1 MGPDKN
7 IISTQEVPE
16 IPEDDVEHARMPIAT
31 PDPNDPS
38 LADLKGITTTHLFK
52 HIADAL
58 LLVGETEPRN
68 IPLSGR
74 RMLYL
79 RTGDNPGI
87 YFSMDG
93 GSWIEFE
100 LGSDDNVV
108 NQLIATWWGNL
119 ANIPIEKLPSGI
131 HLIRSTGNI
140 PVGSSDKQML
150 WFMADRTGLNGFVDE
165 DGSTPITSASTG
177 DVFQI
182 INARWQKRFN
192 VIGGGI
198 DTNAV
203 NTAITAAVAAWALQ
217 SNATEIPES
226 KVTTAVNALIAAW
239 WNALER
245 IPEGKLPSG
254 TGLDTNA
261 VNDLIATWWTALTT
275 IPEGKI
281 PFVLKDFR
289 ESRPSP
295 PSPTASQAEIDI
307 AKRTIGIGNDGVTW
321 TFELIP
327 ASDAAGT
334 WGEFDN
340 DHFEFEQTGLL
351 PIAALETG
359 DFYYI
364 YPTETWISF
373 DGVRQTEVTD
383 ISTILPDHIFL
394 GNASNAQSAVHL
406 ITNYD
411 SNKTYL
417 AYFDGEVQQLQSYTA
432 GTLASTKWIQST
444 ETLHHE
450 LARIESEI
458 EVERARITD
467 ILESKTTFLSVD
479 NFPVDDP
486 DDKTV
491 IVFKT
496 SQTSFT
502 SGKTVRNEADDADVT
517 SASANDWFQF
527 FENGTKWVRQL
538 RGITREEFL
547 LKVSELE
554 NADTALAN
562 RVTALEAGGGTPA
575 TPGTP
580 ANTEGALVATSA
592 VLPTVAQ
599 ETAFTGAWTFTTAVT
614 GLTQAGGVM
623 RLPKLRPTN
632 SVFGWTV
639 AAYEGATKV
648 GETFL
653 DFGAYGPDPDSLL
666 GLSYPAKPL
675 SFGNGEV
682 IMIDYFHDDGAGDSL
697 QLVGVGKTLPAN
709 ATVRV
714 HLAVAGNVTQSDQ
727 SGQREGQE
735 GVAFILPTLIE
746 LTQWA
751 RGSSIPAVPGRA
763 TYNTNTGDVDGLDVD
778 PWHSVIPIGAEQ
790 LWLATATIRR
800 VNGVWQQSSLWT
812 VTSTDSSLIQFYDGR
827 YNRWTNS
834 PDGNSI
840 SAQIWTLSGWRTL
853 SLSTQRLL
861 LTSGTNHTWVTLHP
875 TLTVD
880 DIAEIHDVIFEVT
893 SGDYDF
899 STRISAKVLWGDLSG
914 VGQGVPDSNNYGA
927 RDDKTAIVV
936 WGNDGRNS
944 VQVIAHQGL
953 NRGNA
958 AQWGGFFVRA
968 FKNASNELTHIV
980 FHNPFGIADP
990 LNAVVRIY
998 LEY

>member
-1 MGPDKN
+1 MAD
-7 IISTQEVPE
+7 SRTQQAPSGVKRTMPTL
-16 IPEDDVEHARMPIAT
+16 ARS
-31 PDPNDPS
+31 D
-38 LADLKGITTTHLFK
+38 LAN
-52 HIADAL
+52 AL
-58 LLVGETEPRN
+58 LAFDDDGSFAGLVFSA
-68 IPLSGR
+68 LVAYSGA
-74 RMLYL
+74 
-79 RTGDNPGI
+79 G
-87 YFSMDG
+87 
-93 GSWIEFE
+93 
-100 LGSDDNVV
+100 VV
-108 NQLIATWWGNL
+108 NVANQAALDAVETNL
-119 ANIPIEKLPSGI
+119 RFLS
-131 HLIRSTGNI
+131 
-140 PVGSSDKQML
+140 
-150 WFMADRTGLNGFVDE
+150 MAKVTTDFGAYEAE
-165 DGSTPITSASTG
+165 DLLFYDHITSAWV
-177 DVFQI
+177 VFGSGSLDEAV
-182 INARWQKRFN
+182 INVLIA
-192 VIGGGI
+192 
-198 DTNAV
+198 
-203 NTAITAAVAAWALQ
+203 AAVEAWALQ
-217 SNATEIPES
+217 NNETEIPQA
-226 KVTTAVNALIAAW
+226 KVTAAFNALIAAW
-239 WNALER
+239 WGNLET
-245 IPEGKLPSG
+245 IPDVKLPFI
-254 TGLDTNA
+254 
-261 VNDLIATWWTALTT
+261 VR
-275 IPEGKI
+275 
-281 PFVLKDFR
+281 DFR
-289 ESRPSP
+289 ESRPAP
-295 PSPTASQAEIDI
+295 PLPTASQAELDI
-307 AKRTIGIGNDGVTW
+307 AERTIGIGNDGIFW
-321 TFELIP
+321 SFELTKAIL
-327 ASDAAGT
+327 AQGT
-334 WGEFDN
+334 WIDFDN
-340 DHFEFEQTGLL
+340 NHYEFEQSELL

-364 YPTETWISF
+364 YPTQTWILF
-373 DGVRQTEVTD
+373 DGVRQSEVTD
-383 ISTILPDHIFL
+383 ISTILPNHVFL
-394 GNASNAQSAVHL
+394 GNASNAQSATDR
-406 ITNYD
+406 IANYD
-411 SNKTYL
+411 SGKTYL
-417 AYFDGEVQQLQSYTA
+417 AYFGREVQQLQSYTA
-432 GTLASTKWIQST
+432 GSGATTRWIQST

-458 EVERARITD
+458 EVERGRITD

-538 RGITREEFL
+538 RGITRGEFL
-547 LKVSELE
+547 LKASELE
-554 NADTALAN
+554 NADDTLSN
-562 RVTALEAGGGTPA
+562 LITLLTTRVATLEAGGG
-575 TPGTP
+575 GGEGSGGMP

-592 VLPTVAQ
+592 VLPTAAQ
-599 ETAFTGAWTFTTAVT
+599 ERAFTGAWVFTTALT
-614 GLTQAGGVM
+614 GLTQANGVM

-639 AAYEGATKV
+639 AAYEGNTKV

-666 GLSYPAKPL
+666 GLSYSAKPL

-763 TYNTNTGDVDGLDVD
+763 TYNTNTGDVDGLDVN
-778 PWHSVIPIGAEQ
+778 PWHSQIPIGAEQ

-840 SAQIWTLSGWRTL
+840 SARVWTLSGWRSL
-853 SLSTQRLL
+853 SLSAQRLL

-914 VGQGVPDSNNYGA
+914 VGQGVPDSANYGA